1 MQKWEY
7 TTLDLDGSL
16 FDRQIANLGKQG
28 WELVAV
34 NETKAFFKRAIQ

>member
-7 TTLDLDGSL
+7 TTLDPDGSL

-34 NETKAFFKRAIQ
+34 NETKAFFKRPIQ